1 MTSVTRCISDKRN
14 LFLKSKKYSWNACL
28 SHLIVMYFKPQK
40 IPFSWRILRTCLDC
54 VLHKILDDNS
64 KYWDQN
70 KHETLHSWVY
80 YLNILFKLYSKLV
93 VAILFW
99 KIYSVLLQQKKS
111 FLAQYILQEN
121 YNQLF
126 SLSLVR
132 SCNFPAHMK
141 TRQDYKMR

>member
-80 YLNILFKLYSKLV
+80 YLNILFKLYSKLIRRYIFAIKV
-93 VAILFW
+93 VAIFFPNIECFAS
-99 KIYSVLLQQKKS
+99 KEKV
-111 FLAQYILQEN
+111 
-121 YNQLF
+121 LF
-126 SLSLVR
+126 SSIHFARKLQSIVFFVISAQL
-132 SCNFPAHMK
+132 
-141 TRQDYKMR
+141 

>member
-1 MTSVTRCISDKRN
+1 MFSQSNNFDCYIIFKISVTDDFRHSGCISDKRN

-70 KHETLHSWVY
+70 KHGRLNSWAC
-80 YLNILFKLYSKLV
+80 YLNSLFKWYCRLIYIWIESVYST
-93 VAILFW
+93 
-99 KIYSVLLQQKKS
+99 SR
-111 FLAQYILQEN
+111 QYIFAIKVVLIFFQ
-121 YNQLF
+121 
-126 SLSLVR
+126 
-132 SCNFPAHMK
+132 M
-141 TRQDYKMR
+141 

>member
-70 KHETLHSWVY
+70 KHETLHSWAY
-80 YLNILFKLYSKLV
+80 YLNILFKLYSKLISRSNFFPNIECF
-93 VAILFW
+93 AS
-99 KIYSVLLQQKKS
+99 KEK
-111 FLAQYILQEN
+111 A
-121 YNQLF
+121 LF
-126 SLSLVR
+126 SSIHFARKLQSIVFFVISAQL
-132 SCNFPAHMK
+132 
-141 TRQDYKMR
+141 

>member
-1 MTSVTRCISDKRN
+1 MFSQSNNFDCYIIFKISVTDDFRHSSCISDKRN

-80 YLNILFKLYSKLV
+80 YLNILFKLYSKLIRRYIFAIKV
-93 VAILFW
+93 VAI
-99 KIYSVLLQQKKS
+99 
-111 FLAQYILQEN
+111 
-121 YNQLF
+121 F
-126 SLSLVR
+126 SLEYQVFCFKRKSP
-132 SCNFPAHMK
+132 F
-141 TRQDYKMR
+141 

>member
-70 KHETLHSWVY
+70 KHETLHSWAY
-80 YLNILFKLYSKLV
+80 YLNILFKLYSKL
-93 VAILFW
+93 IKTTLY
-99 KIYSVLLQQKKS
+99 ICNKS
-111 FLAQYILQEN
+111 RRNFSTNIDCFASKEKV
-121 YNQLF
+121 LF
-126 SLSLVR
+126 SSIHFARKLQSIVFFVISAQL
-132 SCNFPAHMK
+132 
-141 TRQDYKMR
+141 